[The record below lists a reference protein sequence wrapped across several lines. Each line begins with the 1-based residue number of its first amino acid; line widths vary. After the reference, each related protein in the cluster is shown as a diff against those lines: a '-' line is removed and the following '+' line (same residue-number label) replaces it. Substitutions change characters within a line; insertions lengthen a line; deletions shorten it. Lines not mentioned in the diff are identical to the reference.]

1 LPDTDLP
8 LSGGSANY
16 NSGNA
21 TKVLTGSWRRPHLA
35 LDRFFAPA
43 PKVVSVHVFAALRRV
58 IFDDQHSV

>member
-1 LPDTDLP
+1 MPETDLP

-16 NSGNA
+16 KSGNA
-21 TKVLTGSWRRPHLA
+21 TKVLTTRGETHLA

-58 IFDDQHSV
+58 VFDD